1 MNGYFTNAGAFLLDT
16 LFSLYLYAVLLRFLL
31 QAVRADFY
39 NPIAHFIVVI
49 TNPPLKPLRRLI
61 PGLYGIDFASIVLL
75 ILIEA
80 VFQSLN
86 ALLRSLSLDFGTL
99 AVPGF
104 FHLAQALLNVYFFGI
119 LIRVILSWVNP
130 YPNPLSQMLARL
142 TEPLMRPARRLLP
155 VYSGIDFAPMIVIL
169 VLVLIQMA
177 LPYLQRGALD
187 ILR

>member
-1 MNGYFTNAGAFLLDT
+1 MSGYFTNAGAFLLDT

-39 NPIAHFIVVI
+39 NPIANFIVVI

-61 PGLYGIDFASIVLL
+61 PGLYGIDFASIALL

-80 VFQSLN
+80 VFQMLN
-86 ALLRSLSLDFGTL
+86 ALLRGVSLD
-99 AVPGF
+99 PGLLGILGL
-104 FHLAQALLNVYFFGI
+104 FHLAHALLNIYFFGI
-119 LIRVILSWVNP
+119 LIRVILSWLNP

-155 VYSGIDFAPMIVIL
+155 PYSGIDFAPMIVML
-169 VLVLIQMA
+169 VLILIQMA
-177 LPYLQRGALD
+177 VPYLERGARDL
-187 ILR
+187 LR